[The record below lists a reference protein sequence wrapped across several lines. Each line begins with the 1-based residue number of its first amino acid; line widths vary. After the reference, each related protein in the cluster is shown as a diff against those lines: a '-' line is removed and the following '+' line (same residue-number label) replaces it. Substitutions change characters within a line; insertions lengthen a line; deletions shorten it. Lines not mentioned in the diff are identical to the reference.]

1 MSAAAS
7 RYEVV
12 VVKATQLILY
22 TVKFMSVTVLGEQL
36 QSALDR
42 SVSPRGPFPSCS
54 CSPCSSSGPQPEP
67 AAAFQPVL
75 SCMSWPAI
83 FASVPHSGPLW

>member
-36 QSALDR
+36 QHWT
-42 SVSPRGPFPSCS
+42 V
-54 CSPCSSSGPQPEP
+54 PCLRE
-67 AAAFQPVL
+67 V
-75 SCMSWPAI
+75 
-83 FASVPHSGPLW
+83 HSLL